1 MRSVIE
7 SVTALEVLDS
17 RGNPTLEVTL
27 GLDDGSRESAA
38 VPSGASTGENEAVE
52 LRDGDAK
59 RYGGRGVL
67 KAVANVGDAIA
78 PVAGFGYAAVLMLI
92 GAAILHT
99 VR

>member
-1 MRSVIE
+1 MRYDAQFHSLV
-7 SVTALEVLDS
+7 
-17 RGNPTLEVTL
+17 L
-27 GLDDGSRESAA
+27 GLDDGSRGSAA